1 MSENHEYWGNP
12 SDSQNVLENFT
23 SGYGNHEGPK
33 ATIDKIQYFTSDNF
47 QYNFKAMKDLLG
59 ILAFKP

>member
-23 SGYGNHEGPK
+23 SGYGNHEWPK

-47 QYNFKAMKDLLG
+47 QYNFNYSYM
-59 ILAFKP
+59 